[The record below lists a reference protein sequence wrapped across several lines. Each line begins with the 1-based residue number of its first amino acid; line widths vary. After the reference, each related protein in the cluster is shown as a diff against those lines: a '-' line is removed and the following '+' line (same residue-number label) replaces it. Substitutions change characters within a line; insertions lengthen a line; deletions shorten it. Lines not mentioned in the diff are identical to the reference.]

1 MIILFRKGD
10 SLFVKCELN
19 LKRPVCYQEKIFKVG
34 KRTELLLPEEVMCI
48 LTKNGNVK
56 LWNGVKFI
64 KLNLGQFNDIMT
76 NNQFKVE
83 AFIEDKPIIQPK
95 KVEEPVKVVQ
105 PEPVVEEVK
114 PLVQPKKVEEHVKVE
129 VEEDVNK
136 KKRHKQN
143 QQGGDK

>member
-1 MIILFRKGD
+1 MITLFRKGD
-10 SLFVKCELN
+10 NLFVKCELN
-19 LKRPVCYQEKIFKVG
+19 LKRAVQYQEKIFKVG
-34 KRTELLLPEEVMCI
+34 KHTELLLPEEVMCI

-64 KLNLGQFNDIMT
+64 KMNLGQFNDVMS

-83 AFIEDKPIIQPK
+83 VFVEDKPQ
-95 KVEEPVKVVQ
+95 KVEEPV
-105 PEPVVEEVK
+105 EVEEVK
-114 PLVQPKKVEEHVKVE
+114 PVVQPQKVEEPVKVE

>member
-10 SLFVKCELN
+10 NLFVKCELN
-19 LKRPVCYQEKIFKVG
+19 LKRAVQYQEKIFKVG
-34 KRTELLLPEEVMCI
+34 KHTELLLPEEVMCI
-48 LTKNGNVK
+48 LTKNGNIK

-64 KLNLGQFNDIMT
+64 KMNLGQFNDVMS

-83 AFIEDKPIIQPK
+83 VFVEDKPQ
-95 KVEEPVKVVQ
+95 KVEEPVKIVH
-105 PEPVVEEVK
+105 PEPIVEEVK
-114 PLVQPKKVEEHVKVE
+114 PVVQPQKVEEPVKVE

>member
-10 SLFVKCELN
+10 NLFVKCELN
-19 LKRPVCYQEKIFKVG
+19 LKRAVQYQEKIFKVG
-34 KRTELLLPEEVMCI
+34 KHTELLLPEEVMCI
-48 LTKNGNVK
+48 LTKNGNIK

-64 KLNLGQFNDIMT
+64 KMNLGQFNDVMS

-83 AFIEDKPIIQPK
+83 VFVEDKPQ
-95 KVEEPVKVVQ
+95 KVEEPVKVVH
-105 PEPVVEEVK
+105 PEPIVEEVK
-114 PLVQPKKVEEHVKVE
+114 PVVQPQKVEEPVKVE
-129 VEEDVNK
+129 VEEDINK

>member
-10 SLFVKCELN
+10 NLFVKCELN
-19 LKRPVCYQEKIFKVG
+19 LKRAVQYQEKIFKVG
-34 KRTELLLPEEVMCI
+34 KHTELLLPEEVMCI
-48 LTKNGNVK
+48 LTKNGNIK

-64 KLNLGQFNDIMT
+64 KMNLGQFNDVMS

-83 AFIEDKPIIQPK
+83 VFVEDKPQKVEEPVKIVHPEPIVEEVKPVVQPQ
-95 KVEEPVKVVQ
+95 KVEEPVKV
-105 PEPVVEEVK
+105 
-114 PLVQPKKVEEHVKVE
+114 E
-129 VEEDVNK
+129 VEEDINK

>member
-1 MIILFRKGD
+1 MITLFRKGD
-10 SLFVKCELN
+10 NLFVKCEIN
-19 LKRPVCYQEKIFKVG
+19 LKRAVQYQEKIFKVG
-34 KRTELLLPEEVMCI
+34 KHTELLLPEEVMCI
-48 LTKNGNVK
+48 LTKNGNIK

-64 KLNLGQFNDIMT
+64 KMNLGQFNDVMS

-83 AFIEDKPIIQPK
+83 VFVEDKPQ
-95 KVEEPVKVVQ
+95 KVEEPVKIVH
-105 PEPVVEEVK
+105 PEPIVEEVK
-114 PLVQPKKVEEHVKVE
+114 PVVQPQKVEEPVKVE

>member
-10 SLFVKCELN
+10 NLFVKCELN
-19 LKRPVCYQEKIFKVG
+19 LKRAVQYQEKIFKVG
-34 KRTELLLPEEVMCI
+34 KHTELLLPEEVMCI
-48 LTKNGNVK
+48 LTKNGNIK

-64 KLNLGQFNDIMT
+64 KMNLGQFNDVRS

-83 AFIEDKPIIQPK
+83 VFVEDKPQ
-95 KVEEPVKVVQ
+95 KVEEPVKIVH
-105 PEPVVEEVK
+105 PEPIVEEVK
-114 PLVQPKKVEEHVKVE
+114 PVVQPQKVEEPVKVE